1 MGSNKIGLRVRTMRE
16 SKKISIEELAKRSGL
31 DAGFLRQLESE
42 DLYPS
47 IGPLLKISRAL
58 GARLGTFIDD
68 QVTADPH
75 IVRVAERR
83 EELTMATGKDTPAA
97 LRFHSLG
104 RGKADRHMEP
114 FFIDILP
121 ESEKDKKLSTHE
133 GEEFIVVTAGEVQ
146 VIYGEQ
152 THRLRTG
159 DSMYYNSVVPP
170 TSRRWA
176 APQPSS
182 PSSTSRRE
190 GVATCA
196 RTATCPMN

>member
-16 SKKISIEELAKRSGL
+16 SKKISLDELARRTGL
-31 DAGFLRQLESE
+31 DAAFLRQLESE

-114 FFIDILP
+114 FFIDIFP

-159 DSMYYNSVVPP
+159 DSMYYNSVVPHNVSSVGGP
-170 TSRRWA
+170 A
-176 APQPSS
+176 AIFAVLYIP
-182 PSSTSRRE
+182 
-190 GVATCA
+190 A
-196 RTATCPMN
+196 